1 MSGRPGRTES
11 RFLFLSIPLRG
22 SISYDWSQFQ
32 AQVLRRG
39 RSRARDHYHVTTES
53 AVQHRS
59 RTERGP
65 TEPRPHHSE
74 ACSSVCTK
82 LKSLPKQKKCQEGG
96 RWLWEKA
103 LLPCRSQLE
112 SDYIFS
118 HLLPSTS
125 GWSWLSWGPL
135 LAFPDFISS
144 APEGIPKISI
154 SLCPVATR
162 CLSSKQATL
171 ESPAWA
177 LELVSKINILPGMGT
192 RGWMKS
198 LQHGP
203 VGVSSG
209 MKQW

>member
-1 MSGRPGRTES
+1 MLCASLCLCSHLTGDLVSMGKGERGVVMGEWSLGKDRVQVSFFS
-11 RFLFLSIPLRG
+11 RSPLRG

-53 AVQHRS
+53 AIQRRS

-82 LKSLPKQKKCQEGG
+82 LRSLPKQKKCQEGG

-103 LLPCRSQLE
+103 SLPCRSQLE

-125 GWSWLSWGPL
+125 GWSWLSCPL
-135 LAFPDFISS
+135 
-144 APEGIPKISI
+144 
-154 SLCPVATR
+154 
-162 CLSSKQATL
+162 
-171 ESPAWA
+171 
-177 LELVSKINILPGMGT
+177 GT
-192 RGWMKS
+192 
-198 LQHGP
+198 
-203 VGVSSG
+203 SSG
-209 MKQW
+209 FPRLH